1 MSNISTSRRV
11 PPLTDEEEAAIQRG
25 IALDPDNPEL
35 TDEQLAS
42 MRPAR
47 DVLPPEFFEMIARER
62 KKRGRPASAAPKQQ
76 VTLRLDA
83 DVIDSFR
90 AEGAGWQSRI
100 NDALRK
106 ARGL

>member
-1 MSNISTSRRV
+1 MTIKRQSEFV
-11 PPLTDEEEAAIQRG
+11 PGHDYTQKDWDDVDSPDLTPEE
-25 IALDPDNPEL
+25 
-35 TDEQLAS
+35 LAS

-47 DVLPPEFFEMIARER
+47 QVLPPEFFEMIEREQ
-62 KKRGRPASAAPKQQ
+62 KKRGRPASAAPKRQ

-83 DVIDSFR
+83 DVIDGYR